1 MSVPASS
8 PLAQK
13 KIDYF
18 NLLRTLEKLAVVLY
32 RKESAVITKLR
43 LSHEP
48 VRFEKGFATCKA
60 WGRIFVFHAL
70 SQRVICQELWKPW
83 QGGERVIKIP
93 IKTLME
99 RAGYKPKARIVDFFR
114 VGKKRRMHPAVEF
127 LIHFDRE
134 LAWMGPPKVT
144 PEVCHK

>member
-13 KIDYF
+13 KIEYF
-18 NLLRTLEKLAVVLY
+18 NLLRALEKLAVVLY

-70 SQRVICQELWKPW
+70 SQRVICQELCRKSGLTQNFGPL
-83 QGGERVIKIP
+83 ESRC
-93 IKTLME
+93 L
-99 RAGYKPKARIVDFFR
+99 
-114 VGKKRRMHPAVEF
+114 
-127 LIHFDRE
+127 DR
-134 LAWMGPPKVT
+134 LQVLLLTNSTRHAANVSSHGISDLLGQLF
-144 PEVCHK
+144 